1 MKENVLLNIFHRSL
15 VQSNENK
22 IKRNGADEKKG
33 VKRLCS
39 LRKCRCSFLSFVSLN
54 TNHFHKFY
62 DILIYSTLLCH

>member
-33 VKRLCS
+33 LNDYVLC
-39 LRKCRCSFLSFVSLN
+39 VSVDAR
-54 TNHFHKFY
+54 F
-62 DILIYSTLLCH
+62 CHL